1 MTDANTFV
9 AGGSQTQRQR
19 LVIGAG
25 ATLDEVQASGRW
37 LAAAD
42 PVEVRR

>member
-1 MTDANTFV
+1 MTDATAFV
-9 AGGSQTQRQR
+9 AGGSAAQPQR

-42 PVEVRR
+42 PVEVRQ